1 MSDFEFD
8 DILESSFDEVEEPK
22 TPPSG
27 TWELEVISGKLR
39 KRNGEN
45 GGPIGEASFACKLV
59 KALDDVND
67 AQLTEFGDNGIE
79 VSRVYHQI
87 GIWERRDE
95 WNIKRFL
102 EKVLGVSTEGLS
114 KSEGVAAAKGYHFT
128 AFLKHSLNEKDPDNP
143 YVNTED
149 VRSIDY

>member
-8 DILESSFDEVEEPK
+8 DILAHSFDEVEEPK
-22 TPPSG
+22 TPPAG

-45 GGPIGEASFACKLV
+45 GGPVGEASFACRLI
-59 KALDDVND
+59 KALDDVNE
-67 AQLTEFGDNGIE
+67 AELVEFGDGAIE
-79 VSRVYHQI
+79 VTRVYHQI

-102 EKVLGVSTEGLS
+102 TKVLGVDTEGLEGD
-114 KSEGVAAAKGYHFT
+114 EGVAAAKGHRFT
-128 AFLKHSLNEKDPDNP
+128 AYLKHSLNENDPDNP

-149 VRSIDY
+149 VRAVQF